1 MVYDS
6 YKDEEHGYVALD
18 GYVYPFDYLKSSN
31 QVVLRDP
38 VDVESIAYYQPSLLG
53 FDVALF
59 KKVDE
64 NKYTLHQ
71 DSMAQTVA
79 PYFAI
84 GNEQA
89 YYKYAQD
96 LTLILADG
104 ALKQVVFTY
113 KTYGIEET
121 VTLTFDFNTAF
132 DVKTDLGLDFE
143 NASKTSVL
151 DDYIGQYKDSFGN
164 FLTVDKSGFNYNGTD
179 IAIDQYIAATETEPA
194 YFIGTWNNKVV
205 SIMKFSSKQILI
217 TSDDY
222 ST

>member
-1 MVYDS
+1 
-6 YKDEEHGYVALD
+6 
-18 GYVYPFDYLKSSN
+18 
-31 QVVLRDP
+31 
-38 VDVESIAYYQPSLLG
+38 
-53 FDVALF
+53 
-59 KKVDE
+59 
-64 NKYTLHQ
+64 
-71 DSMAQTVA
+71 MAQTVA

-151 DDYIGQYKDSFGN
+151 DDFIGQYKDSFGN

-222 ST
+222 SVNVTLDAVDPDIVTIPSKFIGVWKIDDAKTSCNTKCAYNLTQFG

>member
-1 MVYDS
+1 
-6 YKDEEHGYVALD
+6 
-18 GYVYPFDYLKSSN
+18 
-31 QVVLRDP
+31 
-38 VDVESIAYYQPSLLG
+38 
-53 FDVALF
+53 
-59 KKVDE
+59 
-64 NKYTLHQ
+64 
-71 DSMAQTVA
+71 MAQTVA

-151 DDYIGQYKDSFGN
+151 DDYIGQYKDNEGN
-164 FLTVDKSGFNYNGTD
+164 FLTVDKSGFTLNG
-179 IAIDQYIAATETEPA
+179 
-194 YFIGTWNNKVV
+194 
-205 SIMKFSSKQILI
+205 SKSRSPNITNPPTLRQNILSELGK
-217 TSDDY
+217 TSR
-222 ST
+222 SR